1 MIVEV
6 YKNLTKSRQAKST
19 VYSIR
24 DSKTKKVINWSNAF
38 TLKNVTFHI
47 NEKARQRVIAN
58 KRKEVHAWVKGE
70 LLMYDILPSL
80 RRKITYD
87 PYKDMVFH
95 FHSGKKIENA
105 SVCSFTPRG
114 VYV

>member
-24 DSKTKKVINWSNAF
+24 DAKTKKVINWSSAF
-38 TLKNVTFHI
+38 TLKNVTFHV
-47 NEKARQRVIAN
+47 NEKVRQRVIAN

-70 LLMYDILPSL
+70 LLMYDILPNL

-105 SVCSFTPRG
+105 SICSFTPHG